1 MKIVSKSMDKRI
13 NAHNYLV
20 VIPIKEYLDI
30 SKKII
35 NKNEYQRKRVK
46 KSNTI
51 YSLLKTDLRKGCI
64 IPPIVLAI
72 PCRDIEQIDDS
83 WIEQEIMKANL
94 LILDGLQRTY
104 TLIDLEKEL
113 IEDGDSEALQNLYK
127 QELRIEVYVGINK
140 LGILYRML
148 TLNTGQTPVSL
159 RHQIEILYLD
169 YSIKEIDGIILF
181 KETDETNPEKI
192 GEYKFDDVVEGF
204 NSYLEKDELP
214 IDRIDILENIKG
226 LEKLSKEDQSIDL
239 FKEYLTSYN
248 DFLSKLDSFSPGW
261 NFDKEE
267 SNLTSMPFGDSVL
280 KIFCKSQ
287 PMTGFGAAIGKLTD
301 LKSIDNFENL
311 KILINKIQTPTN
323 FSDTMTNLLKKMDEI
338 KNTSKRIGPSQR
350 EFFHFFF
357 RELFNK
363 DGDSFLNIDLSIERG
378 YRKYVSQS

>member
-1 MKIVSKSMDKRI
+1 MKIVSKSLDKRI
-13 NAHNYLV
+13 NAYNYLL

-30 SKKII
+30 AKKILD
-35 NKNEYQRKRVK
+35 KNEYQRRRVK
-46 KSNTI
+46 KSNTL
-51 YSLLKTDLRKGCI
+51 YSLLKIDLMKGCI

-72 PCRDIEQIDDS
+72 GCRDSKEIDDGS
-83 WIEQEIMKANL
+83 LIEEIKKANL

-104 TLIDLEKEL
+104 TLIDLENEL
-113 IEDGDSEALQNLYK
+113 IEKKDENALQNLYK
-127 QELRIEVYVGINK
+127 QELRIEIYVGINK

-169 YSIKEIDGIILF
+169 YLKQEIDEISLF
-181 KETDETNPEKI
+181 KETDEKTPENI
-192 GEYKFDDVVEGF
+192 GEYKFDDAVEGF

-214 IDRIDILENIKG
+214 IDRVDILENIKG

-239 FKEYLTSYN
+239 FKEYLTSYTN
-248 DFLSKLDSFSPGW
+248 FMKKLDTISPGW
-261 NFDKEE
+261 VFNEDE
-267 SNLTSMPFGDSVL
+267 SDLMSRPFGDSIL
-280 KIFCKSQ
+280 NIFCKSQ

-301 LKSIDNFENL
+301 LNLIQNFGEL
-311 KILINKIQTPTN
+311 KTLINDIEQPAN
-323 FSDTMTNLLKKMDEI
+323 FSETMNNLLKKMDEI
-338 KNTSKRIGPSQR
+338 KNKSKKIGTSQR

-363 DGDSFLNIDLSIERG
+363 EGDSFLNIDLAIERG